1 MLDVTLVRIGQLIGK
16 PPGWERVVRALAP
29 PMRFANGGIRA
40 SRQPDGYMFPVDR
53 GTLLGWSVHF
63 FGTYEPEV
71 QTEIRRHV
79 NPGAI
84 AIDVGANV
92 GWHTLLMAARA
103 GSTGRVYAFE
113 PNDSTRQRLVSAV
126 EANDLGHV
134 TVDGRAVAD
143 LVGTSGFQAPL
154 AGHVWDG
161 TGRLIEGPAQDGREE
176 RERQERRERQTMAI
190 ECTTLDAFVADRH
203 IDRLAFVKI
212 DVEGWELSV
221 LRGARHV
228 LSVLRPVVVFE
239 YDPAYVPRS
248 GGAAEDLTQCWS
260 DADYELFALAPRR
273 PPALVAR
280 LGDRGGNFLALPRR
294 VASDR

>member
-1 MLDVTLVRIGQLIGK
+1 
-16 PPGWERVVRALAP
+16 
-29 PMRFANGGIRA
+29 MRFANTGVRA
-40 SRQPDGYMFPVDR
+40 SQQPDGYVFPVDR

-71 QTEIRRHV
+71 QTEIRRHLK
-79 NPGAI
+79 PGAI

-113 PNDSTRQRLVSAV
+113 PNDSTRRRLVSAV
-126 EANDLGHV
+126 EANDLAQV
-134 TVDGRAVAD
+134 TVDRRAVAD
-143 LVGTSGFQAPL
+143 LVGAGGFQAPL

-161 TGRLIEGPAQDGREE
+161 TGRLIASPAQDRREG
-176 RERQERRERQTMAI
+176 RERQEGQEGQTTRIA
-190 ECTTLDAFVADRH
+190 CTTLDAFVAERQ
-203 IDRLAFVKI
+203 IKRLALVKI

-228 LSVLRPVVVFE
+228 LSALRPVVVFE
-239 YDPAYVPRS
+239 YDPAYVSRS
-248 GGAAEDLTQCWS
+248 GGAAEDLTRCWS
-260 DADYELFALAPRR
+260 DADYELFALDPRH
-273 PPALVAR
+273 PPARVPR

-294 VASDR
+294 AAGDR

>member
-1 MLDVTLVRIGQLIGK
+1 
-16 PPGWERVVRALAP
+16 
-29 PMRFANGGIRA
+29 
-40 SRQPDGYMFPVDR
+40 MFPVDR
-53 GTLLGWSVHF
+53 GTLIGWSVHF

-71 QTEIRRHV
+71 QKEIRRHLK
-79 NPGAI
+79 PGAI

-113 PNDSTRQRLVSAV
+113 PNDSTRRRLVGAV
-126 EANDLGHV
+126 EGNDLTQV

-143 LVGTSGFQAPL
+143 WVGASGFQAPL

-161 TGRLIEGPAQDGREE
+161 TGRLTAEPSRGAAA
-176 RERQERRERQTMAI
+176 TA
-190 ECTTLDAFVADRH
+190 CTTLDAFVAEQH
-203 IDRLAFVKI
+203 IERLAFVKI

-228 LSVLRPVVVFE
+228 LSALRPVVVFE
-239 YDPAYVPRS
+239 YDPAYVSRS
-248 GGAAEDLTQCWS
+248 GGTAEDLARWWS
-260 DADYELFALAPRR
+260 DADYELFALDPRR

-280 LGDRGGNFLALPRR
+280 LGGRGGNFLALPRG
-294 VASDR
+294 AAGDR

>member
-29 PMRFANGGIRA
+29 PMRFANSGVRA
-40 SRQPDGYMFPVDR
+40 SQQPDGYMFPVDR

-71 QTEIRRHV
+71 QTEIRRHLT
-79 NPGAI
+79 PGGI

-113 PNDSTRQRLVSAV
+113 PNDSTRRRLVSAV
-126 EANDLGHV
+126 EANDLAHV

-143 LVGTSGFQAPL
+143 LVGASGFQAPL

-161 TGRLIEGPAQDGREE
+161 TGRLIAAPAREAA
-176 RERQERRERQTMAI
+176 AI
-190 ECTTLDAFVADRH
+190 ECTTLDAFVAERH
-203 IDRLAFVKI
+203 IERLALVKI

-228 LSVLRPVVVFE
+228 LSALRPVVVFE
-239 YDPAYVPRS
+239 YDPAYVSRS
-248 GGAAEDLTQCWS
+248 GGAGRTPTTS
-260 DADYELFALAPRR
+260 SS
-273 PPALVAR
+273 R
-280 LGDRGGNFLALPRR
+280 LIRGIRRR
-294 VASDR
+294 V